1 MSAVV
6 WFRRDLRLSDNP
18 AWVAATREHDRIA
31 ALFVIDPRLWDGAPP
46 RRTRLLAANL
56 SALDARLGELGGRL
70 RIVRGYPES
79 EVCRVAEG
87 NEAVY

>member
-18 AWVAATREHDRIA
+18 AWVAATREHDRVA

-46 RRTRLLAANL
+46 RRTRL
-56 SALDARLGELGGRL
+56 LDARLGELGGRL